1 FPLGSNLDREIE
13 QAQKILTVARQKN
26 VDVIHTVV
34 YYDKD
39 FQDAGVWLQKIR
51 GNDSLVEGSW
61 QVEID
66 SRIGRM
72 PNEPILLKKYASSF
86 FGTDLMSRLTSMGVD
101 TVILMGCST
110 SGCVRATA
118 VDAIQYGL
126 RPII

>member
-1 FPLGSNLDREIE
+1 
-13 QAQKILTVARQKN
+13 
-26 VDVIHTVV
+26 
-34 YYDKD
+34 
-39 FQDAGVWLQKIR
+39 
-51 GNDSLVEGSW
+51 
-61 QVEID
+61 
-66 SRIGRM
+66 

-126 RPII
+126 RPIIAREAVGDRSRQAHDQALLDLQYKYADVLGTSEIINHLSGASG